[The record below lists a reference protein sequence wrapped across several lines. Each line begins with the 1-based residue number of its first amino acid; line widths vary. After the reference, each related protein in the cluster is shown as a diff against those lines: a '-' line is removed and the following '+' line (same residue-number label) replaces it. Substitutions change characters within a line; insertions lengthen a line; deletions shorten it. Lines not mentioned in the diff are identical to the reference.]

1 MDYAKVIHKKRER
14 KTIGK
19 NGQVSKMLKQRILR
33 CPPKKRK
40 RRKMNKIAH
49 VLLQKY
55 FQVSKERYVFKEPP
69 YIPHTC
75 TF

>member
-1 MDYAKVIHKKRER
+1 
-14 KTIGK
+14 
-19 NGQVSKMLKQRILR
+19 MLKQWILR

-69 YIPHTC
+69 YISHTC